1 MKKVLLKA
9 GFLTIFAACT
19 QAPSANGDL
28 VGGDTKALDTATAR
42 IIEAP
47 DDAGKQV
54 IAVDPALSKQYAGEY
69 CGDIPYADG
78 TAGTTLILNVDGTFK
93 LTELFRRAGARPLST
108 TGHWT
113 GETGH
118 ADVISLTE
126 NNIEV
131 YKKFKT
137 ERKQLRQ
144 LTVEGEVI
152 DGKMK
157 DLYVLK
163 KIK

>member
-1 MKKVLLKA
+1 MRKVLLA
-9 GFLTIFAACT
+9 ASVLTIFAACT
-19 QAPSANGDL
+19 QAPSVNGDL
-28 VGGDTKALDTATAR
+28 AGGDTKAVDAATAR
-42 IIEAP
+42 LIDAR

-54 IAVDPALSKQYAGEY
+54 IAADPPLSKQYAGEY
-69 CGDIPYADG
+69 RGEIPNADG
-78 TAGTTLILNVDGTFK
+78 TARTTLILNVDGTFK

-108 TGHWT
+108 TGHWIE
-113 GETGH
+113 ETDH
-118 ADVISLTE
+118 AGVISLTE

-157 DLYVLK
+157 DRYVLK

>member
-1 MKKVLLKA
+1 MRKVLLA
-9 GFLTIFAACT
+9 VSFLTVFAACT
-19 QAPSANGDL
+19 QAPPANGGL
-28 VGGDTKALDTATAR
+28 VGGDTKAVDAATAR

-47 DDAGKQV
+47 DDAGKQA
-54 IAVDPALSKQYAGEY
+54 IAVDPALSKPYAGEY
-69 CGDIPYADG
+69 HGDIPNADG
-78 TAGTTLILNVDGTFK
+78 IAKTTLILNVDGTFK

-108 TGHWT
+108 TGHWA
-113 GETGH
+113 GESDH

-131 YKKFKT
+131 YKKFKR

-152 DGKMK
+152 EGKMK

-163 KIK
+163 KVK